1 MATITQIERY
11 NKNLAKA
18 QATIALTDMVLLQNS
33 SISYSD
39 LLDAITTAI
48 GGGGGTTIVKEQIT
62 TASTIGEVAGT
73 TYYYFC
79 LTGDSYDLPLTDS
92 NESVYNFKNDGAD
105 VIYLNADT
113 GAGDTI
119 EVEERGEVSVGTQ
132 LRVPPYESRCIVA
145 FGTTWRIF

>member
-1 MATITQIERY
+1 MNGLFTNIRVINKAVLPKNTNLKTI
-11 NKNLAKA
+11 NGVNL
-18 QATIALTDMVLLQNS
+18 INDCNDCV
-33 SISYSD
+33 D
-39 LLDAITTAI
+39 ITPFEM
-48 GGGGGTTIVKEQIT
+48 GTIVKEQIT

-79 LTGDSYDLPLTDS
+79 LTGDSYDLPRADS
-92 NESVYNFKNDGAD
+92 NECVYNFKNDGSS

-119 EVEERGEVSVGTQ
+119 EVEERGTITIGTQ
-132 LRVPPYESRCIVA
+132 LRVPPYESRCITS